1 VTCVCL
7 RVLERACPWRRQI
20 DADLCHAAAVA
31 QETAECYSRRQQS
44 VISGDSK
51 VLYLSLF
58 IAY

>member
-1 VTCVCL
+1 
-7 RVLERACPWRRQI
+7 VLERACPWRRQI